1 MTFLFDENISH
12 FIVDALKALGKPVA
26 YLTDILPR
34 GTQDVTLFSKLGEL
48 GWFLVTQDKRIKRK
62 KHELEAL
69 RQARIGAFIFTG
81 RAERDVD
88 SMMVLLLRH
97 FSEIQRLTSETK
109 RPFIFGVSDRG
120 SFDRLD

>member
-1 MTFLFDENISH
+1 LTFLFDENISH

-69 RQARIGAFIFTG
+69 RQAGIGAFILP
-81 RAERDVD
+81 EEPKE
-88 SMMVLLLRH
+88 MWIL
-97 FSEIQRLTSETK
+97 
-109 RPFIFGVSDRG
+109 
-120 SFDRLD
+120 